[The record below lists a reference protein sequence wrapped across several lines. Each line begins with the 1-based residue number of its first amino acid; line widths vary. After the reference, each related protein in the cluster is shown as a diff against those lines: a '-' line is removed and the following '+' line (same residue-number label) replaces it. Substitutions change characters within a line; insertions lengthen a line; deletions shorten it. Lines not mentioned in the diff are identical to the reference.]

1 MGSEGFSRKPEP
13 TKRSTGTST
22 TSFTSDPR
30 VTPTR
35 TNESSSST
43 SIKRRTSDNDPRC
56 SPIRLPPDDKGP
68 RTPEPDEPSEPLKRP
83 KPLLKPPLNKHVKI
97 KLPTIIKRFN
107 VITKVMKLVHLCHNT
122 FKTNI
127 IDF

>member
-1 MGSEGFSRKPEP
+1 MGSRKPEP
-13 TKRSTGTST
+13 TKRSTGTCT

-35 TNESSSST
+35 TSESSSST
-43 SIKRRTSDNDPRC
+43 SIKKRISDNDPRC

-68 RTPEPDEPSEPLKRP
+68 RTPEPDEPSELLKRP
-83 KPLLKPPLNKHVKI
+83 KPLLKPLSNKYVKI

-107 VITKVMKLVHLCHNT
+107 VITKVMKLVHL
-122 FKTNI
+122 
-127 IDF
+127 